1 MSSIAPN
8 MAGDSAP
15 PVWAMKLTGLAANL
29 GEHTQGWVSTSD
41 EVNEAC
47 SKPPR
52 LIPQLEFGDDVGS
65 AAVMM

>member
-1 MSSIAPN
+1 
-8 MAGDSAP
+8 
-15 PVWAMKLTGLAANL
+15 MKLTGLAANL